1 MSKVGTEWLIDA
13 GGCEAE
19 ALCDVV
25 RLQTLFDCVVAE
37 LRLQPLGPSQWH
49 QFPSPGGITGVLLL
63 RESHLTCHTYPEVQ
77 TITLNLYCCQSR
89 PEWRWAEV
97 LVEVLGAQTVWVREY
112 ARGLLPT
119 PTAT

>member
-19 ALCDVV
+19 ALCNVV
-25 RLQTLFDCVVAE
+25 RLQTLFECVVTE
-37 LRLQPLGPSQWH
+37 LRLQPIGPPQWH
-49 QFPSPGGITGVLLL
+49 QFPAPGGLTGVLLL

-77 TITLNLYCCQSR
+77 TITLNLYCCQPR
-89 PEWRWAEV
+89 PAWPWQKALR
-97 LVEVLGAQTVWVREY
+97 EVLGAQTVQVREY